1 LRMSSET
8 VSTRSIIHPDFLLS
22 STRGR
27 EIFHGIAEG
36 LPIVDFHCHV
46 NPKDIAED
54 RAFED
59 LAEVWVVNDPYKH
72 RAMRINGV
80 PERLITGDAGNHEKY
95 LQWAKT
101 VPYTLGNPLFHW
113 SALEL
118 KRFFGVEEML
128 DEATAQATWEKANGR
143 LSEPGLRMR
152 GLLTG
157 LKVYYLVTSDLI
169 SSDLADHERID
180 SAETGFH
187 VLPSVRIDEVAS
199 IADNPGERP
208 AILDT
213 LSEHTGVAVKNLASF
228 REAVSKKL
236 DHFDRLGCKLSDVAL
251 ADFVFVEPEGRR
263 AEAAFDRFLSGG
275 TLSREDRVELRSAI
289 LLFLGEEYTKRNW
302 VMQLHIGAQRQTSSR
317 LRKLAGGAGGFAAIG
332 TPTDIRQ
339 LVGLLNGLEKREA
352 LPRTILFN
360 LNPTDSAAFASLTGS
375 FVADGVPG
383 KTQFG
388 PAWWYN
394 DHAEG
399 IRDQLV
405 TLSHFGLL
413 PRFVGMTTDSRSP
426 LSYIRH
432 DYFRRIF
439 SNLIGEWVDSGQ
451 LPDSDSLIERV
462 VTDICYRNALQW
474 VAE

>member
-1 LRMSSET
+1 MSSET
-8 VSTRSIIHPDFLLS
+8 VTTRSITHPDFLLLS
-22 STRGR
+22 KRGR
-27 EIFHGIAEG
+27 DIFHGIAEG

-46 NPKDIAED
+46 NPGDIAED
-54 RAFED
+54 RVFED
-59 LAEVWVVNDPYKH
+59 LAQMWVVNDPYKH

-80 PERLITGDAGNHEKY
+80 PEHKITGDAPNHEKF

-113 SALEL
+113 SAIEL

-128 DEATAQATWEKANGR
+128 EEATAASIWERANAQ
-143 LSEPGLRMR
+143 LPDPGLRMR

-169 SSDLADHERID
+169 SSDLADHERLD

-187 VLPSVRIDEVAS
+187 VLPSVRIDEVVS

-213 LSEHTGVAVKNLASF
+213 LSEQTGLSLESFASF

-236 DHFDRLGCKLSDVAL
+236 DHFDRLGCKLSDTAL
-251 ADFVFVEPEGRR
+251 ADFSFVEP
-263 AEAAFDRFLSGG
+263 AEARADAAFSKLVSGGSLSG
-275 TLSREDRVELRSAI
+275 EEAIELRSAI

-360 LNPTDSAAFASLTGS
+360 LNPVDNAAFASLTGS

-394 DHAEG
+394 DHAGG

-405 TLSHFGLL
+405 TLSHYGML

-451 LPDSDSLIERV
+451 LPDSDSLIERL
-462 VTDICYRNALQW
+462 VTDVCYRNALQW